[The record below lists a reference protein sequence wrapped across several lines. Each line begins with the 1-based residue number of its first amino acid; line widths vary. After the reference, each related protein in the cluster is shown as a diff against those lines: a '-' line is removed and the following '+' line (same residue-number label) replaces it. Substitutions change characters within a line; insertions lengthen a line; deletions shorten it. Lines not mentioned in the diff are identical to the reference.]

1 MKISGNEIRV
11 GMLIEHKND
20 LWQVLKTQHVK
31 PGKGGAFAQIEMKS
45 VNRNTKLNERF
56 RSSDTVEKASLDEI
70 KFSYLYE
77 DEDDYYFINPKT
89 FEQINIKKDIIGKKG
104 KLLTENLEVD
114 ISFYNESPLSVE
126 MPNQVTC
133 KVKTT
138 DVALKGQTV
147 SSSYKP
153 ATLDNEIN
161 IQVPQFIESED
172 EIIVDTRTIEY
183 VKKI

>member
-11 GMLIEHKND
+11 GMLIEYKND

-31 PGKGGAFAQIEMKS
+31 PGKGGAFAQVEMKS

-56 RSSDTVEKASLDEI
+56 RSSDAVEKASLDEI
-70 KFSYLYE
+70 KFNYLYE
-77 DEDDYYFINPKT
+77 DEDNYYFINPKT
-89 FEQINIKKDIIGKKG
+89 FEQINIKKDIIGEKG

-153 ATLDNEIN
+153 ATLDNGIN
-161 IQVPQFIESED
+161 IQVPPFIENED
-172 EIIVDTRTIEY
+172 EIIIDTRTIEY